1 MKKVI
6 FFLTQVILIFLV
18 ILSSGYFYNQS
29 LDNKWAVR
37 YKISMSDEAE
47 IYFSALD
54 TLLIRL
60 SLVRSIDKKFIN
72 RIENNYQNYSSQ
84 IIIPKNISNL
94 RVTKSEIFIETNNKN
109 KIENDISFIVKELNK
124 YLIQD
129 LETKLKI
136 YSSYAM
142 QILQDEIKFTLGQI
156 DKFQLVAENSNKIVT
171 NNQKNNNK
179 KKLDNLNNLKLEEK
193 IFLEGLVS
201 QLYDEDITGLNVKQ
215 LIKIFDTYSI
225 SKSLENIEFLRNT
238 YLESN
243 PKDNIDLITIER
255 MTLDLNKIN
264 FVIGVS
270 ITDVVNKKPSLKQ
283 TMSAFLLL
291 SIFISLAYT
300 YLYLLNARIPILE
313 RIKVLLNLK

>member
-109 KIENDISFIVKELNK
+109 KIENDISFIVNELNK

>member
-6 FFLTQVILIFLV
+6 FFLTQIILIFLV

-60 SLVRSIDKKFIN
+60 NLVRSIDKKFIN
-72 RIENNYQNYSSQ
+72 RMEKNYQNYSSQ
-84 IIIPKNISNL
+84 IIIPNNISNL
-94 RVTKSEIFIETNNKN
+94 RVTKSEIFIETSNKN
-109 KIENDISFIVKELNK
+109 KIENDISFIVNELNK

-129 LETKLKI
+129 LENKLKI
-136 YSSYAM
+136 YSSYAK

-193 IFLEGLVS
+193 IFLEGLIS
-201 QLYDEDITGLNVKQ
+201 QLYDENISGLNVKQ

-238 YLESN
+238 YIESN
-243 PKDNIDLITIER
+243 PHDNIDLITIER

-270 ITDVVNKKPSLKQ
+270 ITDIVNKKPSLKQ
-283 TMSAFLLL
+283 TMFAFLLL

-300 YLYLLNARIPILE
+300 YLHLLNARIPILE

>member
-109 KIENDISFIVKELNK
+109 KIENDISFIVNELNK

-193 IFLEGLVS
+193 IF
-201 QLYDEDITGLNVKQ
+201 
-215 LIKIFDTYSI
+215 
-225 SKSLENIEFLRNT
+225 
-238 YLESN
+238 
-243 PKDNIDLITIER
+243 
-255 MTLDLNKIN
+255 
-264 FVIGVS
+264 
-270 ITDVVNKKPSLKQ
+270 
-283 TMSAFLLL
+283 
-291 SIFISLAYT
+291 
-300 YLYLLNARIPILE
+300 
-313 RIKVLLNLK
+313 

>member
-109 KIENDISFIVKELNK
+109 KIENDISFIVNELNK

-179 KKLDNLNNLKLEEK
+179 K
-193 IFLEGLVS
+193 S
-201 QLYDEDITGLNVKQ
+201 
-215 LIKIFDTYSI
+215 
-225 SKSLENIEFLRNT
+225 
-238 YLESN
+238 
-243 PKDNIDLITIER
+243 
-255 MTLDLNKIN
+255 
-264 FVIGVS
+264 
-270 ITDVVNKKPSLKQ
+270 
-283 TMSAFLLL
+283 
-291 SIFISLAYT
+291 
-300 YLYLLNARIPILE
+300 
-313 RIKVLLNLK
+313 

>member
-1 MKKVI
+1 
-6 FFLTQVILIFLV
+6 
-18 ILSSGYFYNQS
+18 
-29 LDNKWAVR
+29 
-37 YKISMSDEAE
+37 MSDEAE
-47 IYFSALD
+47 TYFSALD
-54 TLLIRL
+54 IIIRL

-109 KIENDISFIVKELNK
+109 KIENDISFIVNELNK

-129 LETKLKI
+129 LENKLKI

-142 QILQDEIKFTLGQI
+142 QMLQDEIKFTLGQI

-179 KKLDNLNNLKLEEK
+179 KKLNNLNNLKLEEK

-264 FVIGVS
+264 FVTGVS
-270 ITDVVNKKPSLKQ
+270 ITDIVNKKPSLKQ

>member
-6 FFLTQVILIFLV
+6 FFLTQIILIFLV

-60 SLVRSIDKKFIN
+60 NLVRSIDKKFIN
-72 RIENNYQNYSSQ
+72 RMEKNYQNYSSQ
-84 IIIPKNISNL
+84 IIIPNNISNL

-109 KIENDISFIVKELNK
+109 KIEDDISFIVNELNK

-136 YSSYAM
+136 YSSYAK

-193 IFLEGLVS
+193 IFLEGLIS
-201 QLYDEDITGLNVKQ
+201 QLYDENISGLNVKQ

-238 YLESN
+238 YIESN
-243 PKDNIDLITIER
+243 PHDNIDLITIER

-270 ITDVVNKKPSLKQ
+270 ITDIVNKKPSLKQ
-283 TMSAFLLL
+283 TMFAFLLL

-300 YLYLLNARIPILE
+300 YLHLLNARIPILE

>member
-6 FFLTQVILIFLV
+6 FFLIQVMLIFVV

-60 SLVRSIDKKFIN
+60 NLVRSIDKKFIN

-84 IIIPKNISNL
+84 IIIPNYISNL

-109 KIENDISFIVKELNK
+109 KIEDDISFIVNELNK

-243 PKDNIDLITIER
+243 PQDNIDLITIER

-264 FVIGVS
+264 FVTGVS
-270 ITDVVNKKPSLKQ
+270 ITDIVNKKPSLKQ

>member
-1 MKKVI
+1 M
-6 FFLTQVILIFLV
+6 
-18 ILSSGYFYNQS
+18 
-29 LDNKWAVR
+29 
-37 YKISMSDEAE
+37 
-47 IYFSALD
+47 
-54 TLLIRL
+54 
-60 SLVRSIDKKFIN
+60 
-72 RIENNYQNYSSQ
+72 
-84 IIIPKNISNL
+84 
-94 RVTKSEIFIETNNKN
+94 TKSEIFIETNNKN
-109 KIENDISFIVKELNK
+109 KIENDISFIVNELNK

-171 NNQKNNNK
+171 NNQKNNSK

-243 PKDNIDLITIER
+243 PQDNIDLITIE
-255 MTLDLNKIN
+255 KI
-264 FVIGVS
+264 IG
-270 ITDVVNKKPSLKQ
+270 IFKNKKYINKDTFKPNL
-283 TMSAFLLL
+283 
-291 SIFISLAYT
+291 FI
-300 YLYLLNARIPILE
+300 R
-313 RIKVLLNLK
+313 